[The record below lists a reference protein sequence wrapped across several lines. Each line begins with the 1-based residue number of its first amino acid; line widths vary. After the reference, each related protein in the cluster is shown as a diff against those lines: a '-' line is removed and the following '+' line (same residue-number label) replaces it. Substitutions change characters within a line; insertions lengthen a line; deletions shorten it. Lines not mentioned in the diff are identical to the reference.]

1 MSGDFRG
8 PTKAELLGTY
18 FAKSITTGK
27 ETFTT
32 GVRTTHP
39 WWHVA
44 GVTVERPHEVEST
57 GGSGI
62 AYVSPNGDPSLIRVQ
77 ERETGFFEDLEG
89 LLERLVP
96 LEADERARLVSM
108 LLGPRTEQIP
118 FSEGSLCLGQY
129 QRIFLVGF
137 EDRCSDEWMLT
148 IVA

>member
-1 MSGDFRG
+1 MTSVEI
-8 PTKAELLGTY
+8 PV
-18 FAKSITTGK
+18 SIAAALPNLTVLDITND
-27 ETFTT
+27 
-32 GVRTTHP
+32 VRRE
-39 WWHVA
+39 VA
-44 GVTVERPHEVEST
+44 ST

-77 ERETGFFEDLEG
+77 ERESGFFEDLEC

-96 LEADERARLVSM
+96 LEAEERARLVSM

-148 IVA
+148 IVG